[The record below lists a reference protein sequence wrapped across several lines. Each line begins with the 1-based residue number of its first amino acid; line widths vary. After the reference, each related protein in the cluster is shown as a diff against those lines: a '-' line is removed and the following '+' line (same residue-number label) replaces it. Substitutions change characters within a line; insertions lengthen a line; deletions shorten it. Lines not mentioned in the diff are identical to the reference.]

1 MTEQETAKSTAQI
14 RTLLVEDHALT
25 RVDIRVT
32 LERFSDIIVV
42 GEASDGLNGIEAF
55 DRFHPDVVL
64 MDIGMPQVDGIE
76 AARRILAKHADAKI
90 IMLTSHNNDQDIF
103 ASLAAG
109 ASGYCLKDATPE
121 RLHSAV
127 LSVSLGDIWLDSA
140 IASRVLQHYTHLHRN
155 RDSDAEAA
163 GTSPGLDYAGAIA
176 GNVHSER
183 LSQRELE
190 VLTLI
195 VDGLSNQA
203 IADQLRISLATTKSH
218 VRSIL
223 HKLAVDDRTE
233 AAVQAMRRG
242 LV

>member
-1 MTEQETAKSTAQI
+1 MTEQEVRNNAAQI

-25 RVDIRVT
+25 RVGIRVT
-32 LERFSDIIVV
+32 LERFPDITVV
-42 GEASDGLNGIEAF
+42 GEASNGLDGAEAF
-55 DRFHPDVVL
+55 ERLRPDVVL
-64 MDIGMPQVDGIE
+64 MDVGMPQMDGIE
-76 AARRILAKHADAKI
+76 AARRILERYADAKI
-90 IMLTSHNNDQDIF
+90 IMLTSHNNDGDIF

-127 LSVSLGDIWLDSA
+127 VSVSLGDVWLDSA
-140 IASRVLQHYTHLHRN
+140 IASRVLQYYARPQTSL
-155 RDSDAEAA
+155 DGDGAA
-163 GTSPGLDYAGAIA
+163 PAAAAVPENLVPIS
-176 GNVHSER
+176 GNSQTER

-195 VDGLSNQA
+195 VQGLSNQA
-203 IADQLRISLATTKSH
+203 IADSLKISLATTKSH

-233 AAVQAMRRG
+233 AAVQAMRKG

>member
-1 MTEQETAKSTAQI
+1 MTEHEVRNNAAQI

-25 RVDIRVT
+25 RVGIRVT
-32 LERFSDIIVV
+32 LERFPDILVV
-42 GEASDGLNGIEAF
+42 GEASNGQNGIEAF
-55 DRFHPDVVL
+55 DRLRPDVVL
-64 MDIGMPQVDGIE
+64 MDVGMPEMDGIE

-127 LSVSLGDIWLDSA
+127 LSVSLGDIWLDST
-140 IASRVLQHYTHLHRN
+140 IASRVLQYYARPHMN
-155 RDSDAEAA
+155 PDGDGAA
-163 GTSPGLDYAGAIA
+163 ARVEQECSGSIA
-176 GNVHSER
+176 GNAHCEP

-195 VDGLSNQA
+195 VGGLSNQA
-203 IADQLRISLATTKSH
+203 IADSLKISLATTKSH